1 MNQKKVDWNSDAG
14 QKLSNALILPEKL
27 QQFAIC
33 REILMTQN
41 NKVIFESVYPF
52 TCIFAAYNICT
63 YLNRRINLYAG
74 PLSLRAILYSMV
86 GMFTTG
92 TYFLMKDMTEV
103 YYETDVDK
111 KLCELG
117 EDFIESG
124 VIFYQK
130 ILERNQA
137 LRELMGKEGE
147 SKYSKLGNENF
158 GLRQPRLALMHRK
171 QFFEEKLKEIKNSKV
186 KNTEE

>member
-86 GMFTTG
+86 AMFTTG

-117 EDFIESG
+117 KDFIESG

-171 QFFEEKLKEIKNSKV
+171 QFFEEKLKEIKNANV

>member
-1 MNQKKVDWNSDAG
+1 
-14 QKLSNALILPEKL
+14 
-27 QQFAIC
+27 
-33 REILMTQN
+33 
-41 NKVIFESVYPF
+41 
-52 TCIFAAYNICT
+52 
-63 YLNRRINLYAG
+63 
-74 PLSLRAILYSMV
+74 
-86 GMFTTG
+86 
-92 TYFLMKDMTEV
+92 MTEV